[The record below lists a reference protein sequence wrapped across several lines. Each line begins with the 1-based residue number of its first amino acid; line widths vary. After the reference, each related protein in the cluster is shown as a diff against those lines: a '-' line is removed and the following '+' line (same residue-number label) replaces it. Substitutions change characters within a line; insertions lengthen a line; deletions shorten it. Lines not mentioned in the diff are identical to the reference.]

1 MLPDWP
7 TTSPQA
13 AGLPVEALDAAA
25 QQLPFTFPDVTS
37 LLVARSGQ
45 LAFEQY
51 FSIAPDEEQDTQSVT
66 KSLVSL
72 LTGQL
77 LERGLVRPSQP
88 LLSLLPEMADAV
100 TDTRWRA
107 VTLEHLLGMTS
118 GLPSELTDPAYDDAW
133 FLSADPVRFS
143 LGQPLVAAPGE
154 VFHYSNAGVH
164 LLGAALAKAAGQPL
178 ETLLHRHLLTP
189 LGLNLGHWPRDRA
202 GRVWASGGLHLS
214 PRGLLRVGQLVL
226 QGGHWQGRQAGKR
239 RVARSVH
246 LPKNQDRGLQLY
258 GRAAGIRLAVVEL
271 RARRK
276 RRTLRDGVW
285 RPVPRCFSGV
295 RLGDGDDRAS
305 RPSPEPPL
313 SHPRSG
319 RAGQLEGL
327 KHDLQRV

>member
-13 AGLPVEALDAAA
+13 AGLPVEALDAAH

-37 LLVARSGQ
+37 LLVARGGQ

-51 FSIAPDEEQDTQSVT
+51 FGIAPDEEQDTQSVT
-66 KSLVSL
+66 KSLISL
-72 LTGQL
+72 LTGRL
-77 LERGLVRPSQP
+77 LERGVVRPSQP

-100 TDTRWRA
+100 TDERWRA

-118 GLPSELTDPAYDDAW
+118 GLPSELTDSAYDDAW

-178 ETLLHRHLLTP
+178 ETLLHRHLLAP
-189 LGLNLGHWPRDRA
+189 LGVSLGHWPRDRT

-214 PRGLLRVGQLVL
+214 PRGLLRVGQLML
-226 QGGHWQGRQAGKR
+226 QGGHWQGRPLVSAEWLGQSTCPRTKTGSYSFMEGLPEYGWLWWRSGPGESAGLYATGFGGQYLAVFPALDLVMVMTG
-239 RVARSVH
+239 RVGPHPNHRSVIRD
-246 LPKNQDRGLQLY
+246 L
-258 GRAAGIRLAVVEL
+258 AAQVSL
-271 RARRK
+271 RA
-276 RRTLRDGVW
+276 
-285 RPVPRCFSGV
+285 
-295 RLGDGDDRAS
+295 
-305 RPSPEPPL
+305 
-313 SHPRSG
+313 
-319 RAGQLEGL
+319 
-327 KHDLQRV
+327 